1 LSAIYCGMDA
11 TKFLDF
17 ECVTLENAAI
27 SLLVT
32 QSVGPRIISLR
43 FRGGNNLFAV
53 LPDLVVER
61 PDGKPFHFHGGHRLW
76 YAPEHIRTYE
86 PDDQPVTVIP
96 ADNSISIVQH
106 SPTQAGIDKAI
117 RVSLVK
123 DEPRVIV
130 HHTLINCNLWDVELA
145 PWAITPFRTGGVAIL
160 PQSQQQTE
168 FLPNRSMALWQ
179 YTDPGCPQVSWGKN
193 YILIRADMN
202 APFKIGYP
210 NPRSWLAYWLDGTLF
225 VKHADFNTHSAYCDF
240 GSSSEVYCNDQFLE
254 LETLAPITKLAPGEA
269 VTHVE
274 TWELFEGIDCP
285 IDENATQKIVRK
297 LRLN

>member
-1 LSAIYCGMDA
+1 MGV
-11 TKFLDF
+11 TKFHDF
-17 ECVTLENAAI
+17 DCVTLENAAV

-43 FRGGNNLFAV
+43 FRGGDNLFAV

-96 ADNSISIVQH
+96 ADNSISVVQR

-117 RVSLVK
+117 RVSLVN

-130 HHTLINCNLWDVELA
+130 QHTLVNRNLWDVELA

-160 PQSQQQTE
+160 PQSQQQTG

-179 YTDPGCPQVSWGKN
+179 YTNPACPQVSWGSR
-193 YILIRADMN
+193 YILVRAEMKT
-202 APFKIGYP
+202 PFKIGFP
-210 NPRSWLAYWLDGTLF
+210 NPRGWLAYWLDGALF
-225 VKHADFNTHSAYCDF
+225 VKRADFNAQAVYCDF

-254 LETLAPITKLAPGEA
+254 LETLAPMTKLAPGEA

-274 TWELFEGIDCP
+274 IWELFSEIDCP
-285 IDENATQKIVRK
+285 TDEDAAQKTAGK
-297 LRLN
+297 LGLE